1 MHWPE
6 GNVRRA
12 SVFNF
17 GFGGSNAHVILERPS
32 KASSLRKSEHS
43 ITFSTPEQT
52 TSTSPETPA
61 DPKHLVK
68 QAPLLF
74 FLSAFTEMSGKQQ
87 ADSLSQYLA
96 QSHKRTSDNL
106 LTDLAFTLS
115 KHRSILPYKAV
126 IAADSPTQLI
136 DALTG
141 EGLKYSKFKTA
152 RKIGFVFTGQ
162 GAQWHAMGRELIN
175 QYPCFRRSLV
185 FSDECLRELGASF
198 SILRELALIYP
209 TRHSFSKS
217 WLLVNYICQI
227 GAEDSIYFRSRRM
240 KDYPTDV

>member
-1 MHWPE
+1 MNWPG

-12 SVFNF
+12 SVINF

-32 KASSLRKSEHS
+32 KASTLRSFEYS
-43 ITFSTPEQT
+43 IISSTPKQT
-52 TSTSPETPA
+52 TSTSPETQE

-74 FLSAFTEMSGKQQ
+74 FLSAFTENSGKQL
-87 ADSLSQYLA
+87 ADSLSQYLT
-96 QSHKRTSDNL
+96 QSHKRTIDNL
-106 LTDLAFTLS
+106 LKDLAFTLS
-115 KHRSILPYKAV
+115 KRRSILPYKAV
-126 IAADSPTQLI
+126 VAADSPTQLI

-141 EGLKYSKFKTA
+141 KGLKYSKFKTA

-185 FSDECLRELGASF
+185 LSDECLKEFGASF
-198 SILRELALIYP
+198 SILCELTLIYL
-209 TRHSFSKS
+209 TRHS
-217 WLLVNYICQI
+217 I
-227 GAEDSIYFRSRRM
+227 
-240 KDYPTDV
+240 